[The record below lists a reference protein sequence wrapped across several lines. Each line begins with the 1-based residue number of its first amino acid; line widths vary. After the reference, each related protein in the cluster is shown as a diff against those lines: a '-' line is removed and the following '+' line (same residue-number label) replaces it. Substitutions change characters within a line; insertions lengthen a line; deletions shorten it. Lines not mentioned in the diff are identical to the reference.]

1 MNLIKL
7 TSITRNPSYIKLQ
20 KEEDR
25 KADTYPI
32 AGHDYIYIY
41 IYIKYKNKRHGF
53 FIVYKCIVYSLMDG
67 LYKIFSIFNLILKL
81 LFLVI

>member
-41 IYIKYKNKRHGF
+41 IYILSIKIKGMVF
-53 FIVYKCIVYSLMDG
+53 SLFTSALFILLWMD
-67 LYKIFSIFNLILKL
+67 YIK
-81 LFLVI
+81 FLVFLI

>member
-20 KEEDR
+20 KKEDR

-32 AGHDYIYIY
+32 AGHDY

-53 FIVYKCIVYSLMDG
+53 FIVYKCIIYSLMDG

-81 LFLVI
+81 FFLVI

>member
-41 IYIKYKNKRHGF
+41 ILSIKIKGMVFSLFTSALFILLWMDYIK
-53 FIVYKCIVYSLMDG
+53 
-67 LYKIFSIFNLILKL
+67 
-81 LFLVI
+81 FLVFLI